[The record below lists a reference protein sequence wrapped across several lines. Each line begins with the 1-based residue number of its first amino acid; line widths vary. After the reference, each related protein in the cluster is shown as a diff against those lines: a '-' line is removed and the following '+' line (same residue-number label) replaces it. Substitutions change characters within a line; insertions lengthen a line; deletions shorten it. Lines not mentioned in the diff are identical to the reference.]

1 MWLGSPSSRNVG
13 QFLGRGNGQI
23 VSQCRMRFLS
33 NQNLAW
39 QFLVVAPQ
47 P

>member
-23 VSQCRMRFLS
+23 VSQCRMRVLS
-33 NQNLAW
+33 KQDLACS
-39 QFLVVAPQ
+39 FLVAAPQ